1 MSKLL
6 EERCD
11 LADLLK
17 TKDGVFVL
25 FYASWCPFSMGFL
38 PAYEKHAAGREER
51 FCRMTLDGNEDLF
64 DEYGVEVYPTVLF
77 FKDGK
82 VDKRLDG
89 QPLAGLKD
97 KQLAQLIDSCGGDKD
112 S

>member
-1 MSKLL
+1 MSRIIK
-6 EERCD
+6 ERRD

-38 PAYEKHAAGREER
+38 SVYEKHAEGPEGR
-51 FCRMTLDGNEDLF
+51 FYRMTLDGNEDLF
-64 DEYGVEVYPTVLF
+64 DEYAIEVYPTVLF
-77 FKDGK
+77 FKNGK

-89 QPLAGLKD
+89 KHLAGLRE
-97 KQLAQLIDSCGGDKD
+97 KQLTGLIDSCGVGRDH
-112 S
+112 